1 MLFSNREK
9 RDKYIQIRLTETE
22 KQNLK
27 DIIDR
32 LNEDNSKKINLTDFI
47 LNAIDYYIEHECKNY
62 KKK

>member
-32 LNEDNSKKINLTDFI
+32 LNEDSSKK
-47 LNAIDYYIEHECKNY
+47 
-62 KKK
+62 

>member
-9 RDKYIQIRLTETE
+9 RDEYIQIRLTETE

-32 LNEDNSKKINLTDFI
+32 LNEDSSQKISLTDFI

-62 KKK
+62 KK

>member
-32 LNEDNSKKINLTDFI
+32 LNEDSSKKISLTDFI
-47 LNAIDYYIEHECKNY
+47 LNAIDYYVEHECKNY
-62 KKK
+62 KK